1 MSNDVHPKVKNT
13 APVFALDG
21 TVYVGGCGV
30 VSNIEDPDGSV
41 HYVLALADGTRTPT
55 EIHTAMAARFPHLTR
70 EEIEEAL
77 SAFDAY
83 GFLEDGARTSDGV
96 LDDYSLR
103 RWDRNLW
110 FFEAYAAL
118 ANDKYSMQRRLQDI
132 RIALLGV
139 GGLGSHLL
147 YDLAAAGVQDI
158 RIVDFDTIDLSNL
171 NRQIIYNEAD
181 IGLPKTEVAQRRI
194 KAFSPRMKVEAVQTR
209 IGSGEDVRRL
219 VEDRDLVIAV
229 VDRPTMSIANWVNA
243 GCVAAGVRFLA
254 GGVETKRAIYYGVVP
269 GETGC
274 VECWR
279 RHVAETDP
287 VSAALLDEKRRLG
300 FEGDNA
306 AFGPLVTVL
315 TGCILAEV
323 VRIATGI
330 SPPVASGR
338 LMELTFDDFSICEA
352 ETWSRQPDCPV
363 CASAATPP
371 SGSVG

>member
-1 MSNDVHPKVKNT
+1 MSIDVHPKVKNT

-21 TVYVGGCGV
+21 TVFVGGCGV
-30 VSNIEDPDGSV
+30 MSDIDDPDGSV
-41 HYVLALADGTRTPT
+41 HRLLTLADGTRTSA
-55 EIHTAMAARFPHLTR
+55 EIHTAMAARFPYLTL
-70 EEIEEAL
+70 EQINDAL
-77 SAFDAY
+77 AAFDAY
-83 GFLEDGARTSDGV
+83 GFLEDAARTSDGV
-96 LDDYSLR
+96 LDDYSLK

-110 FFEAYAAL
+110 FFEAYASL
-118 ANDKYSMQRRLQDI
+118 AKDKYNMQRRLQDI

-181 IGLPKTEVAQRRI
+181 IGLQKTAVAERRI
-194 KAFSPRMKVEAVQTR
+194 KAFSPRMKVEAVQAR
-209 IGSGEDVRRL
+209 IDGSEDVRRL

-254 GGVETKRAIYYGVVP
+254 GGVETKRAVYYGVVP
-269 GETGC
+269 GESGC

-279 RHVAETDP
+279 RDVAAGDP
-287 VSAALLDEKRRLG
+287 VSAALLDEKRRLD

-306 AFGPLVTVL
+306 AFGPLVTIL

-330 SPPVASGR
+330 APPLASGR
-338 LMELTFDDFSICEA
+338 LMELRFDDFSIREA
-352 ETWSRQPDCPV
+352 EAWSRQPGCPV
-363 CASAATPP
+363 CSSAATPATV
-371 SGSVG
+371 SAA